1 MLRLAGVN
9 RALEGLAID
18 VFTTMKEFGD
28 VAGDPVLEFCE
39 DWMLADE
46 VTHVKMG
53 SDWLRRLT
61 ATDPERRK
69 AALEFQQV
77 VDKLFSNARRPLG
90 LRRVGDRPGASLPK
104 LAGFSHDEID
114 EIAAV
119 SAAALDEAKEHR
131 RRAGRRRHRP
141 GRRRTG
147 QRPGGELMA
156 VTVTPAEFTF
166 VQFDAGVIRAT
177 VEELLDRLGMADR
190 DLRLEVDESSP
201 IARVQVEPGD
211 PLVVVAES
219 GAFEDTRKPRQLS
232 ALAVATACGRML
244 LRLRDREAGFS
255 DAPGNGRRADAAPGG
270 GVGRLSIGR
279 LGRMGYEVNRQRWLY
294 NFRNRHGFT
303 DAGDRTFE
311 ALWTA
316 DDLTWVE
323 LSAASD
329 AAMAARQ
336 SA

>member
-1 MLRLAGVN
+1 
-9 RALEGLAID
+9 
-18 VFTTMKEFGD
+18 
-28 VAGDPVLEFCE
+28 
-39 DWMLADE
+39 
-46 VTHVKMG
+46 
-53 SDWLRRLT
+53 
-61 ATDPERRK
+61 
-69 AALEFQQV
+69 
-77 VDKLFSNARRPLG
+77 
-90 LRRVGDRPGASLPK
+90 
-104 LAGFSHDEID
+104 
-114 EIAAV
+114 
-119 SAAALDEAKEHR
+119 
-131 RRAGRRRHRP
+131 
-141 GRRRTG
+141 
-147 QRPGGELMA
+147 MA

-166 VQFDAGVIRAT
+166 VQFDAGVIRAA

-190 DLRLEVDESSP
+190 DLQLEVDESSP

-255 DAPGNGRRADAAPGG
+255 DAPGDDALTLPQVAAWDAY
-270 GVGRLSIGR
+270 SIGR

-316 DDLTWVE
+316 DDLTWAE